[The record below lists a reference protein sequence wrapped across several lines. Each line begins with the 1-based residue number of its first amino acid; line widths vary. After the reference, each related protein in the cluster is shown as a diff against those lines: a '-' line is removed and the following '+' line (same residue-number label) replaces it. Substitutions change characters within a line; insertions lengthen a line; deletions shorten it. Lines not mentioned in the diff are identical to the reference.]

1 MKRKRVDE
9 VLSKHPLMQRLMKDT
24 KPIVLRCSEVYNE
37 YVKRTGKIRM
47 AKPTKPL
54 TPNER
59 YRVDVFQ
66 RAVSILNATER
77 LEICRTFVRRFPS
90 PRTYQKSGIGH
101 HTWLEYHFG
110 YYIILLVSLADVALI
125 LTNEVFGL
133 GNQERNCKSYII
145 KSNDYIRGTKVKTA
159 LDALEVLVKPYRRVR
174 NMHVHRGKS
183 PDIPD
188 ILNSEQLDQFMLTSK
203 VAVMSKPAK
212 TPEILD
218 LMFSGQAREIVQRM
232 TGELDELQKVLSRLF
247 DSILPTYETHV
258 VLRGP
263 P

>member
-9 VLSKHPLMQRLMKDT
+9 VLSKHPFMQRLMKDT
-24 KPIVLRCSEVYNE
+24 KPIVLRCSEVYIE

-47 AKPTKPL
+47 AKPAKPL
-54 TPNER
+54 PPNER

-66 RAVSILNATER
+66 RAMAILNATER

-133 GNQERNCKSYII
+133 GNQERNCKSDII

-174 NMHVHRGKS
+174 NVHVHRGKS

-188 ILNSEQLDQFMLTSK
+188 LLNSEQLDQFMLTSK
-203 VAVMSKPAK
+203 VALMSKPAK

>member
-1 MKRKRVDE
+1 M
-9 VLSKHPLMQRLMKDT
+9 
-24 KPIVLRCSEVYNE
+24 
-37 YVKRTGKIRM
+37 
-47 AKPTKPL
+47 
-54 TPNER
+54 
-59 YRVDVFQ
+59 
-66 RAVSILNATER
+66 
-77 LEICRTFVRRFPS
+77 
-90 PRTYQKSGIGH
+90 
-101 HTWLEYHFG
+101 
-110 YYIILLVSLADVALI
+110 SLADVALI

-133 GNQERNCKSYII
+133 GNQERNCKSDII

-174 NMHVHRGKS
+174 NVHVHRGKS

-188 ILNSEQLDQFMLTSK
+188 LLNSEQLDQFMLTSK
-203 VAVMSKPAK
+203 VALMSKPAK